1 MTPCTRMCCPQR
13 RPYMQLLLSPVL
25 EHLGSSLCSALAA
38 LPAAARGAAAAATAG
53 GHRSGAGGAPAQRS
67 SAASGRTDSSSSGAG
82 SGALSVP
89 VELLAQYAL
98 DVMYLDA
105 VLSRAGVCVEQVYV
119 AAGHAMLH
127 DVEKGGTAP
136 PASVCGS

>member
-1 MTPCTRMCCPQR
+1 
-13 RPYMQLLLSPVL
+13 MQLLLSTVL
-25 EHLGSSLCSALAA
+25 GHLRSSLCDALAA
-38 LPAAARGAAAAATAG
+38 LPAAAGTAAAAATAG

-105 VLSRAGVCVEQVYV
+105 VLSRAGVCLSLI
-119 AAGHAMLH
+119 HL
-127 DVEKGGTAP
+127 
-136 PASVCGS
+136 